1 MRSLDRS
8 DNGELANSQVKLGYV
23 RHLIFLSFAFAT
35 LNSPEL
41 AVVRQSLVGMISD
54 NLLTRII
61 EGEFGPGDTLPGE
74 QELVVRH
81 DVSRMTVREA
91 VKTLEAMGVARIERG
106 RGTFVN
112 PLNRWTSMEAV
123 LRATSNGQNDV
134 AASLQL
140 IELRRMLEAGA
151 AELAATRISAEELAA
166 AREHLAAMKSS
177 HTTNDVGSFV
187 EADLAFHDVILH
199 ASGNIFLAVLFEPLS
214 RILAERRTQ
223 TSRVVQ
229 IQANAIEAHAAI
241 VEALEAGDPE
251 HARLAMDNHMNQ
263 TLSDLR
269 AYVLQVQ

>member
-1 MRSLDRS
+1 
-8 DNGELANSQVKLGYV
+8 
-23 RHLIFLSFAFAT
+23 
-35 LNSPEL
+35 
-41 AVVRQSLVGMISD
+41 MISD

-61 EGEFGPGDTLPGE
+61 EGEFAPGDTLPGE

-151 AELAATRISAEELAA
+151 AELAATRISAEELTA

-177 HTTNDVGSFV
+177 HATNDVGSFV

-251 HARLAMDNHMNQ
+251 HARLAMDNHMIQ
-263 TLSDLR
+263 TLNDLR